1 MHDEPFHPPQRILM
15 GPGPCDVDPRVY
27 RALSAPVLGH
37 LDPQYLT
44 LLDRIAERLRRI
56 FAAPDHALTGALPG
70 TGSAGMEACMSNLIE
85 PGDRVVIGVAG
96 YFGERLVE
104 MATRAEARVVRVDAP
119 WGEPVAAEA
128 LAAAIDDE
136 TRLVALV
143 HGETSTGVLQPME
156 DVADVMRGK
165 SALLVLDTVTS
176 LGTTEVHLARWGVDA
191 AYSCTQKGLGCV
203 AGLSPVSF
211 GPRAVER
218 IRSRKTP
225 PRSWYLDM
233 NLLQRYWGAERV
245 YHHTS
250 SSTLSYALNEALRIV
265 EEEGI
270 AARAE
275 RHRRNARALVA
286 GLEAM
291 GLEMVVDE
299 KFRLPAISVVRI
311 PQGVDDVALRRMLL
325 EKYDLEIGG
334 GLGIFKGN
342 AWRIGLMGHSSH
354 PNNITLCLAALE
366 AGLAQ
371 SGFAVRPGAVR
382 VALESLDGPLPI
394 ASRPIA
400 SRPISSG

>member
-1 MHDEPFHPPQRILM
+1 MNDEPFHPAQRILM
-15 GPGPCDVDPRVY
+15 GPGPSGVDPRVY
-27 RALSAPVLGH
+27 RALTAPVLGH

-44 LLDRIAERLRRI
+44 LLDRIAARLRRI
-56 FAAPDHALTGALPG
+56 FAAPEHALTGALPG
-70 TGSAGMEACMSNLIE
+70 TGSAGMEACMINLIE

-119 WGEPVAAEA
+119 WGEPVPAEA
-128 LAAAIDDE
+128 LAAALDDE
-136 TRLVALV
+136 TRLLALV
-143 HGETSTGVLQPME
+143 HGETSTGVLQPMA
-156 DVADVMRGK
+156 DVAQVMRGK

-176 LGTTEVHLARWGVDA
+176 LGTTEVDLARWGVDA

-203 AGLSPVSF
+203 PGLAPVSF
-211 GPRAVER
+211 SPRAAER

-233 NLLQRYWGAERV
+233 NLLQSYWGAERV

-250 SSTLSYALNEALRIV
+250 SSTLSYALEEALRIV
-265 EEEGI
+265 EEEGTG
-270 AARAE
+270 ARAE

-311 PQGVDDVALRRMLL
+311 PEGVDDVALRRMLL
-325 EKYDLEIGG
+325 ENYDLEIGG
-334 GLGIFKGN
+334 GLGVFKGK
-342 AWRIGLMGHSSH
+342 AWRIGLMGTSSSANH
-354 PNNITLCLAALE
+354 VMLCLT
-366 AGLAQ
+366 
-371 SGFAVRPGAVR
+371 
-382 VALESLDGPLPI
+382 ALESTLAAMAAPI
-394 ASRPIA
+394 TTGASAEAARTVLFP
-400 SRPISSG
+400 S